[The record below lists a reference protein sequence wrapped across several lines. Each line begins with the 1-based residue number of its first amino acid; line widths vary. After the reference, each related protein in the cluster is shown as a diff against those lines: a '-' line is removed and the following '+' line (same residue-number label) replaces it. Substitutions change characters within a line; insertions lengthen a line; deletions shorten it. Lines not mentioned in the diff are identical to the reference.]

1 MFHIFINQW
10 FPIDSIQ
17 ILGDFVGQT
26 QNWGGHHGSI
36 SPCLLLISY
45 HFSWWKGQ
53 AQILS
58 LGLFDSPTC
67 VGCCW
72 LNPPFFLGSKITGS
86 STLREKYNRK
96 VCKMG
101 KTKYQ
106 TIWSSTKCWV
116 FHGFCNLFLWFYMF
130 SLGKSPASLSFLS
143 LGNPPRSWRNAWTK
157 SKRASIRMRSWLD
170 RTSNTKR
177 KGCGD
182 ILTEGIGH
190 VYPICSMVLVY
201 SPT

>member
-1 MFHIFINQW
+1 MVQSLHVCCWYPTIFLGEKARLK
-10 FPIDSIQ
+10 FCRLDCSIPH
-17 ILGDFVGQT
+17 VC
-26 QNWGGHHGSI
+26 W
-36 SPCLLLISY
+36 LLLVESSVFFGIKNHGVKYPKGKIQQKGVLNGKNEISDY
-45 HFSWWKGQ
+45 MIIYKM
-53 AQILS
+53 
-58 LGLFDSPTC
+58 LGFP
-67 VGCCW
+67 
-72 LNPPFFLGSKITGS
+72 
-86 STLREKYNRK
+86 
-96 VCKMG
+96 
-101 KTKYQ
+101 
-106 TIWSSTKCWV
+106 
-116 FHGFCNLFLWFYMF
+116 WFYMF